1 MGLVLLFGTF
11 AVLLLIGTPIA
22 FALGAAALVAF
33 LYEGIPAAVAFQ
45 QMSSGIAVFTLLTI
59 PFFIFAGEVMQRGG
73 IALRMINFAA
83 SMVGRI
89 RGGLGIVNVL
99 SNMLFGGITGSAVAD
114 ASALG
119 SVMIPAMRAKGYHA
133 DYAVNVTITSALAGI
148 MIPPSHNM
156 VLYSLAAGGS
166 ISITRLFLAGFVP
179 GAIMCLCLGIA
190 AYVVAVRRGYPREA
204 FPGWR
209 NLVISGLT
217 ALPGLFTAVI
227 IIGGALSGVFTV
239 TESGAIGAIY
249 ALLVTTLGYRSLSW
263 GDFVEVLKGS
273 LRTTAMVMMLVGAA
287 GAFGYMLALY
297 QVPAKVAMALTEVSA
312 QPWVILLLINVVFL
326 ILGCIMDMAA
336 LILICTPI
344 FLPLVLKIGMD
355 PVQFG
360 MILMMNLGMGLTTP
374 PVGSCLFVGCAIG
387 GVKMEQVVRTIWP
400 FYAAILIALALTTYI
415 PPISLT
421 IPHLV
426 FGN

>member
-1 MGLVLLFGTF
+1 MGLILMFGTF
-11 AVLLLIGTPIA
+11 AFLLLIGTPIA
-22 FALGAAALVAF
+22 FALGSAAVVAF

-45 QMSSGIAVFTLLTI
+45 QMSSGIAIFTLLTI

-83 SMVGRI
+83 SMVGRV
-89 RGGLGIVNVL
+89 RGGLGIVNVV

-166 ISITRLFLAGFVP
+166 ISIARLFLAGFVP

-190 AYVVAVRRGYPREA
+190 AYVVAVRRGYPRED

-217 ALPGLFTAVI
+217 ALPGLITAVI

-249 ALLVTTLGYRSLSW
+249 AVLVTTLGYRSLTW
-263 GDFVEVLKGS
+263 NDFVEVLRASVK
-273 LRTTAMVMMLVGAA
+273 TTAMVMMLVGAA

-297 QVPAKVAMALTEVSA
+297 QVPAKVATALTEVSA
-312 QPWVILLLINVVFL
+312 QPWVILLLINLVFL
-326 ILGCIMDMAA
+326 VLGCIMDMAA

-360 MILMMNLGMGLTTP
+360 MVLMMNLGLGLTTP

-400 FYAAILIALALTTYI
+400 FYAAILVALTLTTYI
-415 PPISLT
+415 PAISLT

-426 FGN
+426 FGK